1 MTAGAGISVDP
12 AATSP
17 DRALVFEVIGR
28 VDGFARAAR
37 EAGFEWLSEDLVDP
51 EAAGDEDDATDDT
64 GEEASSSI
72 LYVTM
77 PSLEGLRR
85 LLGWWKAFTDGKEP
99 SDKLEKEW
107 WKLFGYLADVRV
119 WSAKDRVDPSL
130 AAYVERMLERDPQAL
145 VRVEFDLWYLGTE
158 VRRRR
163 AVDELRSVLGEL
175 DASVLDEVSIPE
187 IHYHGVLA
195 SMPAGIARDAAGRT
209 GPLATASM
217 VMIVRPQSL
226 FSIALPETAST
237 ERENRAVP
245 PTLDVRPPIAVL
257 LDGYPVQ
264 SHELLRNRIDIE
276 EVDVTGDDAPV
287 EMRFHGTAM
296 ASLILHGDLAANEA
310 PLERVLK
317 VVPILAGAQDADV
330 ETTPTDKLP
339 LAMVHRAV
347 EALAA
352 RSNGTLDTVLFN
364 HSVCD
369 VSSPFV
375 RRPTPWAK
383 LLDHLSHRHRI
394 LFIVSAGNVHA
405 PIPMDA
411 YEDFDEFLAHD
422 PDERGIAILRAVE
435 AAKGRRGILSPA
447 EALNAVTV
455 GALHADGADDGPPRQ
470 VDPFGFAANNLC
482 SAIGLGF
489 ARALKPDLVMD
500 GGRQVAA
507 AVAHPGG
514 FAIEGRQIA
523 HLGQR
528 AAAPDV
534 DGGTTDYV
542 RRSTGTS
549 NAAALATRHGIRIA
563 EALEDVFASSGER
576 WQNQA
581 TRAVMLKALLTHG
594 CRWGSIGG
602 VLDRAYPPADPRRQ
616 RRRET
621 IARFLGFGRPDIDS
635 VIQGD
640 ANRITLLADDQIR
653 SGDLHEYRIP
663 IPSALLG
670 SREIRRISLTLSW
683 CTPIHPANS
692 TYRGV
697 RLQLVNREGKG
708 QYWKAVDPFLQPHP
722 NFGAKGT
729 TIHRVFEGAR
739 RIGALP
745 EGGVFV
751 GVQAYRLHEEFEEAI
766 VPYALAVTIEVAQ
779 TLRAD
784 IYMDVRQRVRPRVR
798 QRERV

>member
-1 MTAGAGISVDP
+1 M
-12 AATSP
+12 
-17 DRALVFEVIGR
+17 
-28 VDGFARAAR
+28 
-37 EAGFEWLSEDLVDP
+37 
-51 EAAGDEDDATDDT
+51 
-64 GEEASSSI
+64 
-72 LYVTM
+72 
-77 PSLEGLRR
+77 
-85 LLGWWKAFTDGKEP
+85 
-99 SDKLEKEW
+99 
-107 WKLFGYLADVRV
+107 
-119 WSAKDRVDPSL
+119 
-130 AAYVERMLERDPQAL
+130 
-145 VRVEFDLWYLGTE
+145 
-158 VRRRR
+158 
-163 AVDELRSVLGEL
+163 
-175 DASVLDEVSIPE
+175 
-187 IHYHGVLA
+187 
-195 SMPAGIARDAAGRT
+195 
-209 GPLATASM
+209 
-217 VMIVRPQSL
+217 
-226 FSIALPETAST
+226 
-237 ERENRAVP
+237 
-245 PTLDVRPPIAVL
+245 
-257 LDGYPVQ
+257 
-264 SHELLRNRIDIE
+264 
-276 EVDVTGDDAPV
+276 
-287 EMRFHGTAM
+287 
-296 ASLILHGDLAANEA
+296 
-310 PLERVLK
+310 LK

-352 RSNGTLDTVLFN
+352 RGNGTLETVLFN

-455 GALHADGADDGPPRQ
+455 GALHADGAAACPPRQ

-500 GGRQVAA
+500 GGRQIAA
-507 AVAHPGG
+507 AVAHPDG

-563 EALEDVFASSGER
+563 EALEHVFASSGER
-576 WQNQA
+576 WQNQT

-602 VLDRAYPPADPRRQ
+602 VLDRAYPPADPSWR

-621 IARFLGFGRPDIDS
+621 VARFLGFGRPDVDS
-635 VIQGD
+635 VIEGD
-640 ANRITLLADDQIR
+640 SNRITLLADDQIK

-683 CTPIHPANS
+683 CTPIHPASS

-708 QYWKAVDPFLQPHP
+708 QYWRGVDPFLQPHP
-722 NFGAKGT
+722 DFGAKGT

-739 RIGALP
+739 RVGTLP

-751 GVQAYRLHEEFEEAI
+751 GVQAYGLREEFKDAV

-784 IYMDVRQRVRPRVR
+784 IYTDVRQRVRPRFR